1 MMKFEDY
8 KQYLSPVFAKQTDL
22 IAKSASGCYLTDIN
36 GEKYLDF
43 VQGIAVNA
51 LGHNYPTVVKAIQE
65 QAGNLVN
72 ASFNLVNYE
81 STLTLAKK
89 LSELAPGNLSS
100 IFFSNGGAEATDS
113 ALKLAMSYSGR
124 SAVIAFMGSFHGRTV
139 GATAITGSN
148 SKYRKHYNPLM
159 GNVYFAPYPGKDL
172 CPAGM
177 TEEERT
183 DYALFELNKLLKYIV
198 YPEDVACI
206 YMEPVM
212 GEGGYVVPSKK
223 FVQSV
228 REICDK
234 HGILLIFDEIQCGY
248 GRTGKMWASQNFDV
262 VPDIM
267 TVGKAIA
274 GGLPMSAVIST
285 PEIMDKW
292 PVGTHGTTFGGNPC
306 AAAAGCAVLKEFE
319 DGTLIENVNKMGAY
333 LKEKLFALKE
343 KYPCISDVR
352 GIGLMV
358 AIEFSHED
366 ASPAPD
372 IWAKVKKGCLE
383 RHMLTLNCG
392 VNGNGMR
399 FATPL
404 NVKKEEIDE
413 GLAILEASI
422 QAL

>member
-1 MMKFEDY
+1 
-8 KQYLSPVFAKQTDL
+8 
-22 IAKSASGCYLTDIN
+22 
-36 GEKYLDF
+36 
-43 VQGIAVNA
+43 
-51 LGHNYPTVVKAIQE
+51 
-65 QAGNLVN
+65 
-72 ASFNLVNYE
+72 
-81 STLTLAKK
+81 
-89 LSELAPGNLSS
+89 
-100 IFFSNGGAEATDS
+100 
-113 ALKLAMSYSGR
+113 
-124 SAVIAFMGSFHGRTV
+124 
-139 GATAITGSN
+139 
-148 SKYRKHYNPLM
+148 
-159 GNVYFAPYPGKDL
+159 
-172 CPAGM
+172 M

-183 DYALFELNKLLKYIV
+183 DYALFELNKLLKYVV

-212 GEGGYVVPSKK
+212 GEGGYVVPSRK

-228 REICDK
+228 REICDN

-292 PVGTHGTTFGGNPC
+292 PLGTHGTTFDGN
-306 AAAAGCAVLKEFE
+306 
-319 DGTLIENVNKMGAY
+319 
-333 LKEKLFALKE
+333 
-343 KYPCISDVR
+343 PCISDVR

-358 AIEFSHED
+358 AIEFSHKD
-366 ASPAPD
+366 GSPAPD
-372 IWAKVKKGCLE
+372 IWTKVKKGCLE
-383 RHMLTLNCG
+383 HHMLTLNCG

-413 GLAILEASI
+413 GLSAFRACSCNTIWS
-422 QAL
+422 QP

>member
-1 MMKFEDY
+1 M
-8 KQYLSPVFAKQTDL
+8 
-22 IAKSASGCYLTDIN
+22 
-36 GEKYLDF
+36 
-43 VQGIAVNA
+43 
-51 LGHNYPTVVKAIQE
+51 
-65 QAGNLVN
+65 
-72 ASFNLVNYE
+72 
-81 STLTLAKK
+81 
-89 LSELAPGNLSS
+89 
-100 IFFSNGGAEATDS
+100 
-113 ALKLAMSYSGR
+113 
-124 SAVIAFMGSFHGRTV
+124 
-139 GATAITGSN
+139 
-148 SKYRKHYNPLM
+148 
-159 GNVYFAPYPGKDL
+159 PYPGKDL

-183 DYALFELNKLLKYIV
+183 DYALFELNKLLKYVV

-212 GEGGYVVPSKK
+212 GEGGYVVPSRK

-234 HGILLIFDEIQCGY
+234 HGILLIFNEIQCGY

-306 AAAAGCAVLKEFE
+306 
-319 DGTLIENVNKMGAY
+319 
-333 LKEKLFALKE
+333 
-343 KYPCISDVR
+343 ISDVR

-358 AIEFSHED
+358 AIEFSHKD
-366 ASPAPD
+366 GSPAPD

-404 NVKKEEIDE
+404 NVKKEEIDGDCLPSE
-413 GLAILEASI
+413 RVLATQYGVNRNVIREAIKILTEKKLVTNVIGKGNYVTLPNETDLVDMVESALNTSASC
-422 QAL
+422 LLYDTE

>member
-1 MMKFEDY
+1 M
-8 KQYLSPVFAKQTDL
+8 
-22 IAKSASGCYLTDIN
+22 
-36 GEKYLDF
+36 
-43 VQGIAVNA
+43 
-51 LGHNYPTVVKAIQE
+51 
-65 QAGNLVN
+65 
-72 ASFNLVNYE
+72 
-81 STLTLAKK
+81 
-89 LSELAPGNLSS
+89 
-100 IFFSNGGAEATDS
+100 
-113 ALKLAMSYSGR
+113 
-124 SAVIAFMGSFHGRTV
+124 
-139 GATAITGSN
+139 
-148 SKYRKHYNPLM
+148 
-159 GNVYFAPYPGKDL
+159 

-183 DYALFELNKLLKYIV
+183 DYALFELNKLLKYVV

-212 GEGGYVVPSKK
+212 GEGGYVVPSRK

-306 AAAAGCAVLKEFE
+306 
-319 DGTLIENVNKMGAY
+319 
-333 LKEKLFALKE
+333 
-343 KYPCISDVR
+343 ISDVR

-358 AIEFSHED
+358 AIEFSHKNGT
-366 ASPAPD
+366 PAPD

-413 GLAILEASI
+413 GLSAFRACSCNTIWS
-422 QAL
+422 QP